1 MRLGLTVSAA
11 IAAMATGVLSTGA
24 LAQERVKPVDPATKP
39 PVAAVKPVTETFF
52 GTALT
57 DNYRY
62 MEALDA
68 DTQAWMRAQ
77 GAYVADI
84 FASIPARKAYGET
97 LSAFGA
103 GFGFTDS
110 VQEGGD
116 RAFYLERGPGLDAY
130 DLMVRDKDGKVRRLI
145 DINGLIKS
153 SGEPQAINYF
163 QTSKDGTRVAVG
175 LSSGGSENASLFVYD
190 AATGARVAGPV
201 NRAQFGS
208 PSWTRD
214 GKGLV
219 FIRLQDLPAGAPTT
233 EKYNNTS
240 AVLWNLEGEPTPIA
254 GATIAT
260 GPKIE
265 PIQFP
270 QVVIE
275 PTAPVDFLLVGRG
288 VENEYALLTA
298 PRGSAET
305 GKATWTQVFGSD
317 AGITGFAPLGEDI
330 YLLTHKDAPTFKVLR
345 VKAGAAD
352 LSQAPVAVDA
362 RPDRVIASIGA
373 ASDGL
378 YLIARE
384 GLYGKLYRLDP
395 AGLKEVPL
403 PVKGTVSQLVTDP
416 ARPGAIFS
424 VDGWASPSTTYRYD
438 PTAKAF
444 TDLKLGVRPAGYDP
458 ATLLVADLKAK
469 SHDGA
474 LVPLSVIAPAGP
486 RKPRPLLLEAYG
498 SYGIP
503 ILPGFSP
510 RTPVFVQAG
519 GVTATCHVRGG
530 GELGDQWRLDGKDA
544 NKPNTWKDLI
554 ACAEILIAD
563 GWTTPD
569 QLTIRGTSAGGV
581 AVGRAM
587 TTRPDL
593 FAGVVSR
600 VPMAS
605 AIRAE
610 FQQNGPANI
619 PEFGTIKDEQGF
631 RNLYEMDGYFHVVD
645 GTRYPA
651 VLFTTGMNDPRVDP
665 WQPSKAAARMQA
677 AGSPNPV
684 LLRVEAAGGHG
695 VGSTRTQRDAEE
707 ADIHAFVFWRAGLP
721 EWQPAAK

>member
-1 MRLGLTVSAA
+1 MRNGPMAGAA
-11 IAAMATGVLSTGA
+11 IALMVAAGASGAT
-24 LAQERVKPVDPATKP
+24 AQERVKPVDPAGKP

-52 GTALT
+52 GTTLT

-77 GAYVADI
+77 GAYAADI
-84 FASIPARKAYGET
+84 FASIPARKAYGEKI
-97 LSAFGA
+97 SAFGG
-103 GFGFTDS
+103 GFGFADA
-110 VQEGGD
+110 VQTGGD
-116 RAFYLERGPGLDAY
+116 RVFYLERGPGLDAY

-153 SGEPQAINYF
+153 SGQPQALNYF
-163 QTSKDGTRVAVG
+163 QASKDGTRVAVG
-175 LSSGGSENASLFVYD
+175 LSSGGSENASLWVYD
-190 AATGARVAGPV
+190 AATGAAVAGPV
-201 NRAQFGS
+201 GRAQFGG

-214 GKGLV
+214 GKGL
-219 FIRLQDLPAGAPTT
+219 FFLRLQDLPAGAPTT
-233 EKYNNTS
+233 DKYNNTS
-240 AVLWNLEGEPTPIA
+240 AVLWNLKDEPTPIA
-254 GATIAT
+254 GAAIAA

-265 PIQFP
+265 AIQFP
-270 QVVIE
+270 QVIVE

-288 VENEYALLTA
+288 VENEYALLTT
-298 PRGSAET
+298 PKGSAET
-305 GKATWTQVFGSD
+305 GKATWTPMFGSD
-317 AGITGFAPLGEDI
+317 AGVTGFASVGDDL
-330 YLLTHKDAPTFKVLR
+330 YLLTHKDAPTFKVLK

-352 LSQAPVAVDA
+352 LSQAQVVVAA

-384 GLYGKLYRLDP
+384 GLYGKLYRLDA

-403 PVKGTVSQLVTDP
+403 PVKGTVDRLVTDP
-416 ARPGAIFS
+416 ARPGAVVS
-424 VDGWASPSTTYRYD
+424 VDSWAAPSTIYRYD
-438 PTAKAF
+438 PTAKTA
-444 TDLKLGVRPAGYDP
+444 TDLKLGVRPAAYDP
-458 ATLLVADLKAK
+458 AKLLVADLKAK
-469 SHDGA
+469 SHDGVP
-474 LVPLSVIAPAGP
+474 VPLSVIAPAGP

-510 RTPVFVQAG
+510 RTPVFVEAG
-519 GVTATCHVRGG
+519 GVMAVCHVRGG
-530 GELGDQWRLDGKDA
+530 GELGDQWRLDGKDDK
-544 NKPNTWKDLI
+544 KPNTWKDFI
-554 ACAEILIAD
+554 ACAETLIAE
-563 GWTTPD
+563 GWTTAD

-631 RNLYEMDGYFHVVD
+631 KNLYEMDGYFHVVD

-695 VGSTRTQRDAEE
+695 VGSTRGQRDAEE
-707 ADIHAFVFWRAGLP
+707 ADIHAFVFWRAGVP
-721 EWQPAAK
+721 GWQPVGK